1 MAADSTT
8 TLSDEAKT
16 FYNRLLLERLLA
28 YCPHL
33 MFADPGRRIVIPGR
47 AGYSL
52 EWRQFA
58 ALSAATTALTQGVTP
73 VGTNASVSAIS
84 ATPAQYGDY
93 ITYTDVLDMV
103 AIDPILVE
111 YVKMLAEQ
119 AGLTLDTVARDVL
132 NAGTNVQYADAV
144 ANRASVAAANKFDT
158 TELDKAVRTLEI
170 ANVPKIMDEMGGS
183 YICLIHPNT
192 KYDLRAD
199 SGWKTPDQYAG
210 GMKLYS
216 GEDGRWNGVRI
227 LRSTNTKVFA
237 GAGDS
242 GIDVYSSLVM
252 GQHYFGTGKWEDN
265 TGGQKMMSG
274 APGSSEVVEFFVKP
288 LGSAGSSDPLN
299 QRGTVGWK
307 VSNIVKRLN
316 ENCAVRIEHAV
327 S

>member
-1 MAADSTT
+1 MAIDTTT

-33 MFADPGRRIVIPGR
+33 MFADPGRRIVIPGK

-52 EWRQFA
+52 EWRKFA

-73 VGTNASVSAIS
+73 TGSSASVSAIS

-93 ITYTDVLDMV
+93 ITYSDVLDMV

-119 AGLTLDTVARDVL
+119 AGLTLDSVARDVL
-132 NAGTNVQYADAV
+132 NAGTTVQYAGAV
-144 ANRASVAAANKFDT
+144 ANRAAVAAANKLST
-158 TELDKAVRTLEI
+158 TEIDKAVRTLEI
-170 ANVPKIMDEMGGS
+170 ANVPKIMDEFGGS
-183 YICLIHPNT
+183 YIMLIHPNT

-210 GMKLYS
+210 GNKLYS

-227 LRSTNTKVFA
+227 LRSTNAKVFE
-237 GAGDS
+237 GQGDS
-242 GIDVYSSLVM
+242 GIDVYASLVM
-252 GQHYFGTGKWEDN
+252 GAHYFGTGKWEDN

-316 ENCAVRIEHAV
+316 ESCAVRIEHSV